1 MADNR
6 YEGRVKWF
14 NEKKGFGF
22 IISTDENA
30 GEGECF
36 VHYKEIR
43 GEGFKTLQENDVV
56 TYLIEKGPK
65 GMKAKDV
72 IVVAG

>member
-1 MADNR
+1 MADAR
-6 YEGRVKWF
+6 FEGRVKWF

-22 IISTDENA
+22 ILDQ
-30 GEGECF
+30 EGNEIF

-56 TYLIEKGPK
+56 TYVIEKGPK
-65 GMKAKDV
+65 GMKAQDV
-72 IVVAG
+72 IVVVN